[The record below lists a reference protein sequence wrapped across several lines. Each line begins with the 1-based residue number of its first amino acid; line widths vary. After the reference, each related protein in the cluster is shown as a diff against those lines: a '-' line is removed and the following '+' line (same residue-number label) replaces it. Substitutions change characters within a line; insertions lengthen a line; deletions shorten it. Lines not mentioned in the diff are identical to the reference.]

1 MNTPAPAPDVA
12 RTPPRNN
19 RALSIL
25 AAGTILALLYFARDV
40 LVPITLAVILSLL
53 INPLVRLLRRLGVGQ
68 NLSAVAAVLILV
80 LACAGFAVVIGTQ
93 VVRMAVSLP
102 QYQETIRA
110 KLTTLDD
117 LTVGGLN
124 KFATQ
129 AEHIIQQHVA
139 KPDLG
144 VQRHPLEEPN
154 PAGTTNL
161 IPVEVHQPP
170 DDPLTVIKSVV
181 ASVWGPI
188 ATTGVVLVVLVFAL
202 LEHEALRDRVIRLA
216 GVTDIRLTTFALN
229 DAGERLSRFFVS
241 QFAVNFA
248 VGAAIWLGLALLGIP
263 QAIVWA
269 ALAAILRFVPY
280 VGIWI
285 AAFFSAVLAA
295 AVDPGWFLAVA
306 TLGLFTIVELI
317 AGQLVE
323 PQLYGHTTGLSPLS
337 VIIAAI
343 FWSWLWGPTGLL
355 LSTPLTVCLLV
366 AGRHVKALSLLDI
379 LLGDTQA
386 LTMAQGFYQRALS
399 GDSAEIIAKAREFL
413 KRNTFAAYCDLV
425 LMPAMHLARL
435 DFGTGT
441 ISDEQQAKV
450 RKAVTAVIA
459 ELVGQPRRFMRR
471 WRPGAEESLGRQLRH
486 QREERVGR
494 WQGPLDVPPASIVLG
509 VGLGSAADELATEIL
524 VRILR
529 DEQVDARHLS
539 IEDLQAPPPEAKAES
554 IALIYIVSAYPCE
567 ERSRAAPLIEAI
579 RNRLPDVRIVTAF
592 LPGMLSESS
601 ADTVSAAD
609 DAAHSFAE
617 AVHLYRNTARE
628 AVSGGKSQ
636 RTPDRQAS

>member
-1 MNTPAPAPDVA
+1 MNTSAPDAA
-12 RTPPRNN
+12 RPPPRNSRVLN
-19 RALSIL
+19 IL
-25 AAGTILALLYFARDV
+25 AAGTILALLYFGRDV
-40 LVPITLAVILSLL
+40 LVPITLAIILSLL
-53 INPLVRLLRRLGVGQ
+53 INPLVRLLRRLGMGQ
-68 NLSAVAAVLILV
+68 NFSALAAVLLLV
-80 LACAGFAVVIGTQ
+80 LACSGFAAVIGAQ
-93 VVRMAVSLP
+93 VVRMAASLP
-102 QYQETIRA
+102 RYQETIRA
-110 KLTTLDD
+110 KLETLDA

-124 KFATQ
+124 KLATQ
-129 AEHIIQQHVA
+129 AQRIVQEHVA
-139 KPDLG
+139 KGDL
-144 VQRHPLEEPN
+144 VIRRHTLQEPS
-154 PAGTTNL
+154 PVGTTSL

-170 DDPLTVIKSVV
+170 DDPLTVIKAVV

-188 ATTGVVLVVLVFAL
+188 ATTGIVLVVLVFAL
-202 LEHEALRDRVIRLA
+202 LEHESLRDRIIRLA

-263 QAIVWA
+263 EAIVWA

-280 VGIWI
+280 VGVWI
-285 AAFFSAVLAA
+285 AALFSAVLAA
-295 AVDPGWFLAVA
+295 AVDPGWSLAVA

-343 FWSWLWGPTGLL
+343 FWSWLWGPIGLL

-366 AGRHVKALSLLDI
+366 AGRHVEALSLLDI

-399 GDSAEIIAKAREFL
+399 GDSAEIIVRAREFL

-425 LMPAMHLARL
+425 LMPAIHLARL

-450 RKAVTAVIA
+450 RKAVTAVIE
-459 ELVGQPRRFMRR
+459 ELVGQPRGLLRK
-471 WRPGAEESLGRQLRH
+471 WRPRTAGAPGNLGQQLRH
-486 QREERVGR
+486 QREEQVGR

-509 VGLGSAADELATEIL
+509 VGLGTIADDLATEIL

-529 DEQVDARHLS
+529 EEKVDARHLS
-539 IEDLQAPPPEAKAES
+539 IADLQAPPPEAKPES
-554 IALIYIVSAYPCE
+554 IALIYIISAYPCE
-567 ERSRAAPLIEAI
+567 ERSRAAPLIDAI
-579 RNRLPDVRIVTAF
+579 RNRLPTVRIVTAF
-592 LPGMLSESS
+592 LPGLLSESGD
-601 ADTVSAAD
+601 DTVSAGD

-628 AVSGGKSQ
+628 AVSSGK
-636 RTPDRQAS
+636 A

>member
-1 MNTPAPAPDVA
+1 MNTPSTPGSQAP
-12 RTPPRNN
+12 RTTPRAN
-19 RALSIL
+19 RALSII

-53 INPLVRLLRRLGVGQ
+53 INPLVRLLRRLGMGQ
-68 NLSAVAAVLILV
+68 NLSALAAVLLLV
-80 LACAGFAVVIGTQ
+80 MACASFAVVIGTQ

-102 QYQETIRA
+102 QYQETIRG
-110 KLTTLDD
+110 KLETLDN

-124 KFATQ
+124 KLANQ
-129 AEHIIQQHVA
+129 AERIIQQRVA
-139 KPDLG
+139 KEDPLL
-144 VQRHPLEEPN
+144 QRRTLEEPN
-154 PAGTTNL
+154 PVGSPKL
-161 IPVEVHQPP
+161 VPVEVHQPP
-170 DDPLTVIKSVV
+170 EEPLAVVKSVV

-202 LEHEALRDRVIRLA
+202 LEHEGLRDRVIRLA
-216 GVTDIRLTTFALN
+216 GVTDIQLTTFALN

-241 QFAVNFA
+241 QFAVNFG

-285 AAFFSAVLAA
+285 AALFSAMLAA
-295 AVDPGWFLAVA
+295 AVDPGWSLALA
-306 TLGLFTIVELI
+306 TLGLFVIVELI
-317 AGQLVE
+317 AGQLIE

-366 AGRHVKALSLLDI
+366 AGRHIKALSLLDI

-413 KRNTFAAYCDLV
+413 KRNSFAAYCDMV
-425 LMPAMHLARL
+425 LMPAIHLARL

-441 ISDEQQAKV
+441 INDEQQAKV

-459 ELVGQPRRFMRR
+459 ELVGQPRGFLQK
-471 WRPGAEESLGRQLRH
+471 WRPSASGAAGNPGLQLRH
-486 QREERVGR
+486 QREESVGR

-509 VGLGSAADELATEIL
+509 VGLGTTADDLATEIL

-529 DEQVDARHLS
+529 DEKVDARHLS
-539 IEDLQAPPPEAKAES
+539 IEDLQAPPPEAKPES

-567 ERSRAAPLIEAI
+567 ERTRAAPLIEAI
-579 RNRLPDVRIVTAF
+579 RKRLPNVRIVTAF

-601 ADTVSAAD
+601 ADPVSNAD
-609 DAAHSFAE
+609 DAAHSFSE
-617 AVHLYRNTARE
+617 AVHMFRNTARE
-628 AVSGGKSQ
+628 ALGGGKAQ
-636 RTPDRQAS
+636 

>member
-1 MNTPAPAPDVA
+1 MNTPTPAPDVA

-53 INPLVRLLRRLGVGQ
+53 ISPLVRLLRRLGVGQ
-68 NLSAVAAVLILV
+68 SLSALAAVLILV

-110 KLTTLDD
+110 KLATLDD

-124 KFATQ
+124 KFASQ
-129 AEHIIQQHVA
+129 AEHIIQQQVA
-139 KPDLG
+139 KADPL
-144 VQRHPLEEPN
+144 VERHPLEEPN
-154 PAGTTNL
+154 PASTTHL

-285 AAFFSAVLAA
+285 AALFSAVLAA
-295 AVDPGWFLAVA
+295 AVAPGWFLVVA
-306 TLGLFTIVELI
+306 TLGLFTVVELI

-399 GDSAEIIAKAREFL
+399 GDSAEIITRAREFL

-471 WRPGAEESLGRQLRH
+471 WRPGVEESLGRQLRH

-509 VGLGSAADELATEIL
+509 VGLGTTADELATEIL

-539 IEDLQAPPPEAKAES
+539 IEDLQAPPPEAKPES

-567 ERSRAAPLIEAI
+567 ERSRASPLIDAI

-601 ADTVSAAD
+601 ADPVSAAD

-628 AVSGGKSQ
+628 AVSSGKS
-636 RTPDRQAS
+636 

>member
-12 RTPPRNN
+12 RPPPRNN

-53 INPLVRLLRRLGVGQ
+53 ISPLVRLLRRLGVGQ
-68 NLSAVAAVLILV
+68 SLSALAAVLILV
-80 LACAGFAVVIGTQ
+80 LACAGFAAVIGTQ

-129 AEHIIQQHVA
+129 AEHIIQQQVA
-139 KPDLG
+139 KADPL
-144 VQRHPLEEPN
+144 VQRHALEEPN
-154 PAGTTNL
+154 PTGTTNL
-161 IPVEVHQPP
+161 VPVEVHQPP
-170 DDPLTVIKSVV
+170 DDPLTVIKRVV

-399 GDSAEIIAKAREFL
+399 GDSAEIITRAREFL

-425 LMPAMHLARL
+425 LMPAIHLARL

-450 RKAVTAVIA
+450 RKAVTTVIA
-459 ELVGQPRRFMRR
+459 DLVGQPRRFMRR
-471 WRPGAEESLGRQLRH
+471 WRAGAAGAEGNLGRQLRH

-509 VGLGSAADELATEIL
+509 VGLGTTADELAAEIL

-567 ERSRAAPLIEAI
+567 ERSRAAPLIDAI
-579 RNRLPDVRIVTAF
+579 RNRLPDVQIVTAF

-601 ADTVSAAD
+601 ADPVSAAD

-628 AVSGGKSQ
+628 AVSSGK
-636 RTPDRQAS
+636 

>member
-1 MNTPAPAPDVA
+1 MNTPSTPGPEVA
-12 RTPPRNN
+12 RGAPRIN
-19 RALSIL
+19 RALSII
-25 AAGTILALLYFARDV
+25 AAGTVLAFVYLARDV
-40 LVPITLAVILSLL
+40 LIPITLAVILSLL
-53 INPLVRLLRRLGVGQ
+53 INPLVRLLRRLGIGQ
-68 NLSAVAAVLILV
+68 NFSALAAVLLLV
-80 LACAGFAVVIGTQ
+80 VACGSFALVIGTQ

-110 KLTTLDD
+110 KLATLDG

-124 KFATQ
+124 KLTNQ
-129 AEHIIQQHVA
+129 AERIIQQHVA
-139 KPDLG
+139 KEDPLLQRRALG
-144 VQRHPLEEPN
+144 EPN
-154 PAGTTNL
+154 PAGTTPL
-161 IPVEVHQPP
+161 LPVEVHQPP
-170 DDPLTVIKSVV
+170 DDPLTVIKRVV
-181 ASVWGPI
+181 ASIWGPI

-202 LEHEALRDRVIRLA
+202 LEHEGLRDRVIRLA

-241 QFAVNFA
+241 QFAVNFT
-248 VGAAIWLGLALLGIP
+248 VGAAIGLGLALLGIP

-269 ALAAILRFVPY
+269 AFAAILRFVPY

-285 AAFFSAVLAA
+285 AALFAGMLAA
-295 AVDPGWFLAVA
+295 AVDPGWSLTIE
-306 TLGLFTIVELI
+306 TLGLFMIVELI

-343 FWSWLWGPTGLL
+343 FWSWLWGPVGLL

-386 LTMAQGFYQRALS
+386 LTMTQGFYQRALS
-399 GDSAEIIAKAREFL
+399 GDSTEIITRAREFL
-413 KRNTFAAYCDLV
+413 KRNTFAAYCDMV
-425 LMPAMHLARL
+425 LMPAIHLARL

-450 RKAVTAVIA
+450 RKAVTAVIE
-459 ELVGQPRRFMRR
+459 ELVGQPRGILQK
-471 WRPGAEESLGRQLRH
+471 WRTSGAGNIGRQLRSL
-486 QREERVGR
+486 REEKVGR

-509 VGLGSAADELATEIL
+509 VGLGTTADDLATEIL

-529 DEQVDARHLS
+529 DEKVDARHLS
-539 IEDLQAPPPEAKAES
+539 IEDLQAPPPEAKPDS

-567 ERSRAAPLIEAI
+567 ERSRATPVIEAI
-579 RNRLPDVRIVTAF
+579 RKRLPNVRIVAAF
-592 LPGMLSESS
+592 LPGMLAESS
-601 ADTVSAAD
+601 VDTVTVAD
-609 DAAHSFAE
+609 ESAHSFAE
-617 AVHLYRNTARE
+617 AVHMYRTTARE
-628 AVSGGKSQ
+628 AVSGGV
-636 RTPDRQAS
+636 RMAG

>member
-1 MNTPAPAPDVA
+1 MNTPSTSAPVVA
-12 RTPPRNN
+12 RTPSRNS

-53 INPLVRLLRRLGVGQ
+53 INPLVRLLRRLGMGQ
-68 NLSAVAAVLILV
+68 SSSPWAAVLLFV
-80 LACAGFAVVIGTQ
+80 LACAGFAAVLGGQ
-93 VVRMAVSLP
+93 MVRMAASLP
-102 QYQETIRA
+102 QYQETIQA
-110 KLTTLDD
+110 KLETLDA
-117 LTVGGLN
+117 LTVGRLN
-124 KFATQ
+124 KFAMQ
-129 AEHIIQQHVA
+129 AGRIVQQHVP
-139 KPDLG
+139 KGDL
-144 VQRHPLEEPN
+144 VVRRPTLEEPS
-154 PAGTTNL
+154 PASTANL
-161 IPVEVHQPP
+161 VPVEVHQPP
-170 DDPLTVIKSVV
+170 DDSLTVIKGVV

-202 LEHEALRDRVIRLA
+202 LEHEALRDRIIRLA

-241 QFAVNFA
+241 QFAVNFG
-248 VGAAIWLGLALLGIP
+248 VGAVIWLGLALLGIP

-285 AAFFSAVLAA
+285 AALFSAVLAA
-295 AVDPGWFLAVA
+295 AVDPGWFLAIA
-306 TLGLFTIVELI
+306 TLGLFTVVELI

-343 FWSWLWGPTGLL
+343 FWSWLWGPIGLL
-355 LSTPLTVCLLV
+355 VSTPLTVCLLV
-366 AGRHVKALSLLDI
+366 AGRHVKALSLLEI

-399 GDSAEIIAKAREFL
+399 GDSAEIITRAREFL
-413 KRNTFAAYCDLV
+413 KRNKFAAYCDVV
-425 LMPAMHLARL
+425 LMPALHLARL

-450 RKAVTAVIA
+450 RKVMTAVIA
-459 ELVGQPRRFMRR
+459 ELAGQRRGFLRGRR
-471 WRPGAEESLGRQLRH
+471 PGTAGAEESLGRQLRH
-486 QREERVGR
+486 QREERFGR

-509 VGLGSAADELATEIL
+509 VGLGTTADELATEIL

-529 DEQVDARHLS
+529 EEKVDARHLS
-539 IEDLQAPPPEAKAES
+539 IEDLNSPPPEAKPGS
-554 IALIYIVSAYPCE
+554 VALIYLVSAYPCE

-579 RNRLPDVRIVTAF
+579 RTGLPNVRIVTAF

-601 ADTVSAAD
+601 ADTVSTAD
-609 DAAHSFAE
+609 DAAHSFGE

-628 AVSGGKSQ
+628 AVTSG
-636 RTPDRQAS
+636 T